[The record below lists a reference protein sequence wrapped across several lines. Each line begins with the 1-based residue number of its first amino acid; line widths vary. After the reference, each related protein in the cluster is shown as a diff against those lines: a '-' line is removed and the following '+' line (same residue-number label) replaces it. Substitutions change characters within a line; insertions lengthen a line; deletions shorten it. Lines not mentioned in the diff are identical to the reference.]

1 MKLPSERVKTE
12 KGLSAL
18 ALLVMACYF
27 AVFAVINFKC
37 FARFCEQDMYADT
50 LVAMMMWE
58 QKSLFPLGYVFG
70 NQLYVVATP
79 VLSALFYGLT
89 GSPNTAMALA
99 TMVMSALIMLSF
111 FWLLRPV
118 VKRGISLACAALMLV
133 ACAFGDK
140 LVNQEMGQLLFVLC
154 SYYACYLITLFVVL
168 GDYTRS
174 VTDPR
179 LRPLPLVLSLLLCF
193 ATGMQSLRQT
203 CIMVLPI
210 LAFEGLQLLLGF
222 RAQGRAILH
231 RRKLPLLRALAYA
244 AANLAGLLFVKL
256 FPVHQCT
263 IFDSAP
269 ADFSQRLADIYVA
282 FRDVAG
288 FGWAGPEHPFFIL
301 LLAFQ
306 LALLFGAMVLQLRNI
321 RRPSALSDLWWLLLL
336 SIAAVTAAA
345 LVTSLRIRAVYL
357 FTYYPLLALSAA
369 LVLEQAGP
377 RLRRVLA
384 LALCLLSLANLYCS
398 YIPSVRSA
406 LAPRQEPLEQ
416 ISAWAVENGY
426 ELVYGN
432 HTSVAPGIAAYSDG
446 ALVAGCWDEEI
457 MFKAKPSLNIQNIYS
472 LEDVERA
479 IFVFQ
484 PWELDYAHEAAMNA
498 GAELTFHGRY
508 GELSVYTS
516 TVQLMYPRTYP
527 WFDKQWEMGQ
537 FGGKEAEETEEGTEQ

>member
-1 MKLPSERVKTE
+1 MKLPSERAKTG
-12 KGLSAL
+12 KGLSLL
-18 ALLVMACYF
+18 AILVMACYF

-79 VLSALFYGLT
+79 VLAALFYGLT

-99 TMVMSALIMLSF
+99 TTVMSVLILLSF

-118 VKRGISLACAALMLV
+118 VKRGLSLACAALMLV

-140 LVNQEMGQLLFVLC
+140 LVNQEMGQLLFVFC

-174 VTDPR
+174 VTEPG

-210 LAFEGLQLLLGF
+210 LAFEGLQLLGF
-222 RAQGRAILH
+222 RAQGRDVLR

-244 AANLAGLLFVKL
+244 AANVAGLLFVKR
-256 FPVHQCT
+256 FPVHQYT
-263 IFDSAP
+263 IFDAAP
-269 ADFSQRLADIYVA
+269 AGFSQRLSDIYVA

-306 LALLFGAMVLQLRNI
+306 LALLFGALALQLRNI
-321 RRPSALSDLWWLLLL
+321 RRPSALSDLWWLLLI

-357 FTYYPLLALSAA
+357 FMYYPLLALSVA
-369 LVLEQAGP
+369 LVLEQTGP
-377 RLRRVLA
+377 RLRCTVS
-384 LALCLLSLANLYCS
+384 LALCLLSLVNLYCS

-406 LAPRQEPLEQ
+406 LAPREEPLEQ

-457 MFKAKPSLNIQNIYS
+457 MFKAKPYLNIQNIYS
-472 LEDVERA
+472 LEDAERA
-479 IFVFQ
+479 IFVFM
-484 PWELDYAHEAAMNA
+484 PWELDYAREAAMNA
-498 GAELTFHGRY
+498 GAELTFHGQY
-508 GELSVYTS
+508 GALSVYTS

-527 WFDKQWEMGQ
+527 WFDMQWEAGQ
-537 FGGKEAEETEEGTEQ
+537 FGGPEQTETE

>member
-12 KGLSAL
+12 KWLSAL
-18 ALLVMACYF
+18 TILVMACYF

-99 TMVMSALIMLSF
+99 TTVMSALIMLSF
-111 FWLLRPV
+111 FWMLRPF
-118 VKRGISLACAALMLV
+118 VKRSLSLSCAALMLA

-140 LVNQEMGQLLFVLC
+140 LVNQEMGQLLFIFC
-154 SYYACYLITLFVVL
+154 SYYACYLITLFVVM

-174 VTDPR
+174 MTDPR
-179 LRPLPLVLSLLLCF
+179 LRPLPLVLALLLSF

-222 RAQGRAILH
+222 RAQGRAAFQE
-231 RRKLPLLRALAYA
+231 RKMPLLRTLAYA
-244 AANLAGLLFVKL
+244 GANVAGLLFVKL
-256 FPVHQCT
+256 FSVHQYT

-269 ADFSQRLADIYVA
+269 AGLSQRLADIYVA

-288 FGWAGPEHPFFIL
+288 FGWAGPEHPFFTL

-306 LALLFGAMVLQLRNI
+306 LALLFGALALQLRHI
-321 RRPSALSDLWWLLLL
+321 RRRSALSDLWWLLLTG
-336 SIAAVTAAA
+336 IAAVTAAA

-377 RLRRVLA
+377 RLRRLTA
-384 LALCLLSLANLYCS
+384 LTMCLLSLTNLYVS
-398 YIPSVRSA
+398 YLPSIRSA
-406 LAPRQEPLEQ
+406 LAPREEPLEQ

-432 HTSVAPGIAAYSDG
+432 HTAVAPGIAAYSDG

-457 MFKAKPSLNIQNIYS
+457 MFKAKPYLNIQNIYS

-479 IFVFQ
+479 VFVFT
-484 PWELDYAHEAAMNA
+484 PGDMDYAREAAMNA
-498 GAELTFHGRY
+498 GAELSFQGQY
-508 GELSVYTS
+508 GEFSVYTS

-537 FGGKEAEETEEGTEQ
+537 FGGKAEE

>member
-1 MKLPSERVKTE
+1 MKLPSERAKTE
-12 KGLSAL
+12 KGLSVL
-18 ALLVMACYF
+18 AILVMACYF

-50 LVAMMMWE
+50 LVAMMIWE

-79 VLSALFYGLT
+79 VLAALFYGLT

-99 TMVMSALIMLSF
+99 TTVMSVLILLSF

-118 VKRGISLACAALMLV
+118 VKRELSLACAALMLV

-140 LVNQEMGQLLFVLC
+140 LVNQEMGQLLFILC

-174 VTDPR
+174 AADPG
-179 LRPLPLVLSLLLCF
+179 LRPLTLTLSLLLCF

-210 LAFEGLQLLLGF
+210 LAFEGLRLLLGF
-222 RAQGRAILH
+222 RKQGKAIFCC
-231 RRKLPLLRALAYA
+231 RKLPLLRALAYA
-244 AANLAGLLFVKL
+244 SANLAGLLFAKL
-256 FPVHQCT
+256 FPVHQYT
-263 IFDSAP
+263 IFDAAP
-269 ADFSQRLADIYVA
+269 DSFSQRLSDVYVA

-306 LALLFGAMVLQLRNI
+306 LALLFGALALQLRQI
-321 RRPSALSDLWWLLLL
+321 RRPSALSDLWWLLLI

-345 LVTSLRIRAVYL
+345 LLTSLRIRAVYL
-357 FTYYPLLALSAA
+357 FMYYPLLALSVA
-369 LVLEQAGP
+369 LVLEQVGP
-377 RLRRVLA
+377 RLRCTVS

-406 LAPRQEPLEQ
+406 LAPREEPLEQ

-432 HTSVAPGIAAYSDG
+432 HSTVAPGIAAYSDG

-457 MFKAKPSLNIQNIYS
+457 MFKAKPYLNIQNIYS

-479 IFVFQ
+479 IFVFT
-484 PWELDYAHEAAMNA
+484 PWELDYAREAAMNA
-498 GAELTFHGRY
+498 GAELTFQGRY

-516 TVQLMYPRTYP
+516 TEQLMYPRTYP
-527 WFDKQWEMGQ
+527 WFEKQWNLGQ
-537 FGGKEAEETEEGTEQ
+537 FDGPEQKETE

>member
-1 MKLPSERVKTE
+1 MKLPSERAKTE
-12 KGLSAL
+12 KGLSVL
-18 ALLVMACYF
+18 AILVMACYF

-50 LVAMMMWE
+50 LVAKMMWE
-58 QKSLFPLGYVFG
+58 QKSLLPLGYVFG

-79 VLSALFYGLT
+79 VLAALFYGLT

-99 TMVMSALIMLSF
+99 TTVMSALIMLSF

-140 LVNQEMGQLLFVLC
+140 LVNQEMGQLLFILC

-174 VTDPR
+174 AADPG
-179 LRPLPLVLSLLLCF
+179 LRPLTLTLSLLLCF

-210 LAFEGLQLLLGF
+210 LAFEGLRLLLGF
-222 RAQGRAILH
+222 RKQGKAIFCC
-231 RRKLPLLRALAYA
+231 RKLPLLRALAYA
-244 AANLAGLLFVKL
+244 SANLAGLLFAKL
-256 FPVHQCT
+256 FPLHQYT
-263 IFDSAP
+263 IFDAAP
-269 ADFSQRLADIYVA
+269 DSFSQRLSDVYVA

-306 LALLFGAMVLQLRNI
+306 LALLFGALALQLRQI
-321 RRPSALSDLWWLLLL
+321 RRPSALSDLWWLLLI

-345 LVTSLRIRAVYL
+345 LLTSLRIRAVYL
-357 FTYYPLLALSAA
+357 FMYYPLLALSVA
-369 LVLEQAGP
+369 LVLEQVGP
-377 RLRRVLA
+377 RLRCTVS

-406 LAPRQEPLEQ
+406 LAPREEPLEQ

-457 MFKAKPSLNIQNIYS
+457 MFKAKPYLNIQNIYS

-479 IFVFQ
+479 IFVFT
-484 PWELDYAHEAAMNA
+484 PWELDYAQEAAMNA
-498 GAELTFHGRY
+498 GAELTFQGRY

-516 TVQLMYPRTYP
+516 TEQLMYPRTYP
-527 WFDKQWEMGQ
+527 WF
-537 FGGKEAEETEEGTEQ
+537 

>member
-1 MKLPSERVKTE
+1 MKLPSERAKTE
-12 KGLSAL
+12 KGLSVL
-18 ALLVMACYF
+18 AILVMACYF

-50 LVAMMMWE
+50 LVAKMMWE
-58 QKSLFPLGYVFG
+58 QKSLLPLGYVFG

-79 VLSALFYGLT
+79 VLAALFYGLT

-99 TMVMSALIMLSF
+99 TTVMSALIMLSF

-133 ACAFGDK
+133 ACAFGYK
-140 LVNQEMGQLLFVLC
+140 LVNQEMGQLLFILC

-174 VTDPR
+174 AADPG
-179 LRPLPLVLSLLLCF
+179 LRPLTLTLSLLLCF

-210 LAFEGLQLLLGF
+210 LAFEGLRLLLGF
-222 RAQGRAILH
+222 RKQGKAIFCC
-231 RRKLPLLRALAYA
+231 RKLPLLRALAYA
-244 AANLAGLLFVKL
+244 SANLAGLLFAKL
-256 FPVHQCT
+256 FPLHQYT
-263 IFDSAP
+263 IFDAAP
-269 ADFSQRLADIYVA
+269 DSFSQRLSDVYVA

-306 LALLFGAMVLQLRNI
+306 LALLFGALALQLRQI
-321 RRPSALSDLWWLLLL
+321 RRPSALSDLWWLLLI

-345 LVTSLRIRAVYL
+345 LLTSLRIRAVYL
-357 FTYYPLLALSAA
+357 FMYYPLLALSVA
-369 LVLEQAGP
+369 LVLEQVGP
-377 RLRRVLA
+377 RLRCTVS

-406 LAPRQEPLEQ
+406 LAPREEPLEQ

-457 MFKAKPSLNIQNIYS
+457 MFKAKPYLNIQNIYS

-479 IFVFQ
+479 IFVFT
-484 PWELDYAHEAAMNA
+484 PWELDYAQEAAMNA
-498 GAELTFHGRY
+498 GAELTFQGRY

-516 TVQLMYPRTYP
+516 TEQLMYPRTYP
-527 WFDKQWEMGQ
+527 WFEKQWNLGQ
-537 FGGKEAEETEEGTEQ
+537 FDGPGQKETE

>member
-1 MKLPSERVKTE
+1 MNLRSKSAKTE
-12 KGLSAL
+12 QGLSAL
-18 ALLVMACYF
+18 ARLVMVCYF

-99 TMVMSALIMLSF
+99 TTVMSALIMLSF
-111 FWLLRPV
+111 FWLLRPAL
-118 VKRGISLACAALMLV
+118 KRGISLACAMLMLV

-140 LVNQEMGQLLFVLC
+140 LVNQEMGQLLFILC

-168 GDYTRS
+168 GDYMRS

-193 ATGMQSLRQT
+193 ATGIQSLRQT

-222 RAQGRAILH
+222 AEQGRDAFHL
-231 RRKLPLLRALAYA
+231 RKMPLIRALAYT

-256 FPVHQCT
+256 FPVHQYT

-269 ADFSQRLADIYVA
+269 DSFSQRLADIYVA

-288 FGWAGPEHPFFIL
+288 FGWAGPEHPFFTL

-306 LALLFGAMVLQLRNI
+306 LALLFGALALQLRNI
-321 RRPSALSDLWWLLLL
+321 RRRGALSDLWWLLLI
-336 SIAAVTAAA
+336 SIAAVTAAS

-357 FTYYPLLALSAA
+357 FMYYPLLALSVA
-369 LVLEQAGP
+369 LLLEQAKP
-377 RLRRVLA
+377 RLRRALA
-384 LALCLLSLANLYCS
+384 LALCLLSLVNLYCS
-398 YIPSVRSA
+398 YIPSVRGA
-406 LAPRQEPLEQ
+406 LAPQEDPLEQ

-432 HTSVAPGIAAYSDG
+432 HSAVAPGIAAYSDG

-457 MFKAKPSLNIQNIYS
+457 MFKAKPYLNIQNIYS

-479 IFVFQ
+479 IFVFM
-484 PWELDYAHEAAMNA
+484 PWELDYAREAAMNA
-498 GAELTFHGRY
+498 GAELSFHGQY

-527 WFDKQWEMGQ
+527 WFEQLWDLGQ
-537 FGGKEAEETEEGTEQ
+537 FDGPGQKETE

>member
-1 MKLPSERVKTE
+1 MKLPSERAKTG
-12 KGLSAL
+12 KGLSLL
-18 ALLVMACYF
+18 AILVMACYF

-79 VLSALFYGLT
+79 VLAALFYGLT

-99 TMVMSALIMLSF
+99 TTVMSALILLSF

-118 VKRGISLACAALMLV
+118 VKRGLSLACAALMLV

-140 LVNQEMGQLLFVLC
+140 LVNQEMGQLLFVFC

-174 VTDPR
+174 VTEPG

-193 ATGMQSLRQT
+193 AIGMQSLRQT

-210 LAFEGLQLLLGF
+210 LAFEGLQLLGF
-222 RAQGRAILH
+222 RAQGRAAFQA
-231 RRKLPLLRALAYA
+231 RKMPRLRALAYA
-244 AANLAGLLFVKL
+244 GANMAGLLFVKL
-256 FPVHQCT
+256 FPVHQYT

-269 ADFSQRLADIYVA
+269 AGLSQRLADIYVA

-306 LALLFGAMVLQLRNI
+306 LALLFGALALQLRNI
-321 RRPSALSDLWWLLLL
+321 RRPSALSDLWWLLLI

-357 FTYYPLLALSAA
+357 FMYYPLLALSVA
-369 LVLEQAGP
+369 LVLEQTGP
-377 RLRRVLA
+377 RLRCTA
-384 LALCLLSLANLYCS
+384 SLALCLLSLVNLYCS

-406 LAPRQEPLEQ
+406 LAPREEPLEQ

-457 MFKAKPSLNIQNIYS
+457 MFKAKPYLNIQNIYS
-472 LEDVERA
+472 LEDAERA
-479 IFVFQ
+479 IFVFM
-484 PWELDYAHEAAMNA
+484 PWELDYAREAAMNA
-498 GAELTFHGRY
+498 GAELTFHGQY
-508 GELSVYTS
+508 GALSVYTS

-527 WFDKQWEMGQ
+527 WFDMQWEAGQ
-537 FGGKEAEETEEGTEQ
+537 FGGPEQTETE

>member
-99 TMVMSALIMLSF
+99 TTVMSALIMLSF

-321 RRPSALSDLWWLLLL
+321 EYPPPQRPFRPVVAAAAQHRRRHRRRPGHFPSD
-336 SIAAVTAAA
+336 SRGV
-345 LVTSLRIRAVYL
+345 SLYV
-357 FTYYPLLALSAA
+357 LSAA
-369 LVLEQAGP
+369 GPVCGSGAGAGRTLP
-377 RLRRVLA
+377 AVHGISGPVPAVPGQSILQLYSLRPQWP
-384 LALCLLSLANLYCS
+384 C
-398 YIPSVRSA
+398 
-406 LAPRQEPLEQ
+406 
-416 ISAWAVENGY
+416 
-426 ELVYGN
+426 
-432 HTSVAPGIAAYSDG
+432 APGESPG
-446 ALVAGCWDEEI
+446 ADQRLG
-457 MFKAKPSLNIQNIYS
+457 
-472 LEDVERA
+472 
-479 IFVFQ
+479 
-484 PWELDYAHEAAMNA
+484 
-498 GAELTFHGRY
+498 
-508 GELSVYTS
+508 
-516 TVQLMYPRTYP
+516 
-527 WFDKQWEMGQ
+527 
-537 FGGKEAEETEEGTEQ
+537 GGKRL

>member
-1 MKLPSERVKTE
+1 MNLRSKSAKTE
-12 KGLSAL
+12 QGLSAL
-18 ALLVMACYF
+18 AILVMVCYF

-58 QKSLFPLGYVFG
+58 QKTLFPLGFVFG

-79 VLSALFYGLT
+79 VLAALFYGLT
-89 GSPNTAMALA
+89 GSSNTAMALA
-99 TMVMSALIMLSF
+99 TTVMSALILLSF
-111 FWLLRPV
+111 IWLLRPC
-118 VKRGISLACAALMLV
+118 VKRGVSLACAMLMLV

-140 LVNQEMGQLLFVLC
+140 LVNQEMGQLLFLLC

-168 GDYTRS
+168 GDYLRS
-174 VTDPR
+174 VDEKR
-179 LRPLPLVLSLLLCF
+179 LRPAALSLSLLLCF

-210 LAFEGLQLLLGF
+210 LAFEALQLLLGF
-222 RAQGRAILH
+222 RKQGRAVFRQRSI
-231 RRKLPLLRALAYA
+231 PLSRSLAYA

-256 FPVHQCT
+256 FPVHQYT

-288 FGWAGPEHPFFIL
+288 FGWAGPEHPFFTL
-301 LLAFQ
+301 LLTFQ
-306 LALLFGAMVLQLRNI
+306 LALLFGALFLQLRQI
-321 RRPSALSDLWWLLLL
+321 RCRSALSDLWWLLLIG
-336 SIAAVTAAA
+336 IAAVTAAA
-345 LVTSLRIRAVYL
+345 LVTSLQIRAVYL
-357 FTYYPLLALSAA
+357 FMYYPLLALSAA
-369 LVLEQAGP
+369 LVLEQSKP
-377 RLRRVLA
+377 RLRRLVA
-384 LALCLLSLANLYCS
+384 LALCLLSLVNLYCS
-398 YIPSVRSA
+398 YIPSVRSG
-406 LAPRQEPLEQ
+406 LAPREEPLEQ

-426 ELVYGN
+426 ELVYGG
-432 HTSVAPGIAAYSDG
+432 HSAVAPGIAAYSDG
-446 ALVAGCWDEEI
+446 ALVAGCWDDGI
-457 MFKAKPSLNIQNIYS
+457 MFKAKSYLNIQNVYG

-484 PWELDYAHEAAMNA
+484 PWELDYAHEAAANA

-508 GELSVYTS
+508 GQLSVYTS

-527 WFDKQWEMGQ
+527 WFDMQWEAGQ
-537 FGGKEAEETEEGTEQ
+537 FSGKEAEETEEGTE

>member
-1 MKLPSERVKTE
+1 MKLPSERAKTG
-12 KGLSAL
+12 KGLSLL
-18 ALLVMACYF
+18 AILVMACYF

-79 VLSALFYGLT
+79 VLAALFYGLT

-99 TMVMSALIMLSF
+99 TTVMSVLILLSF

-118 VKRGISLACAALMLV
+118 VKRGLSLACAALMLV

-140 LVNQEMGQLLFVLC
+140 LVNQEMGQLLFVFC

-210 LAFEGLQLLLGF
+210 LAFEGLQLLGF
-222 RAQGRAILH
+222 RKQGRAILH
-231 RRKLPLLRALAYA
+231 RRKLPLIRALAYA
-244 AANLAGLLFVKL
+244 AANVAGLLFVKR
-256 FPVHQCT
+256 FPVHQYT
-263 IFDSAP
+263 IFDAAP
-269 ADFSQRLADIYVA
+269 AGFSQRLSDIYVA

-306 LALLFGAMVLQLRNI
+306 LALLFGALALQLRNI
-321 RRPSALSDLWWLLLL
+321 RRPSALSDLWWLLLI

-357 FTYYPLLALSAA
+357 FMYYPLLALSVA
-369 LVLEQAGP
+369 LVLEQTGP
-377 RLRRVLA
+377 RLRCTA
-384 LALCLLSLANLYCS
+384 SLALCLLSLVNLYCS

-406 LAPRQEPLEQ
+406 LAPQEEPLEQ

-457 MFKAKPSLNIQNIYS
+457 MFKAKPYLNIQNIYS
-472 LEDVERA
+472 LEDAERA
-479 IFVFQ
+479 IFVFM
-484 PWELDYAHEAAMNA
+484 PWELDYAREAAMNA
-498 GAELTFHGRY
+498 GAELTFHGQY
-508 GELSVYTS
+508 GALSVYTS

-527 WFDKQWEMGQ
+527 WFDMQWEAGQ
-537 FGGKEAEETEEGTEQ
+537 FGGPEQTETE

>member
-1 MKLPSERVKTE
+1 MKLPSERAKTE
-12 KGLSAL
+12 KGLSVL
-18 ALLVMACYF
+18 AILVMACYF

-50 LVAMMMWE
+50 LVAKMMWE
-58 QKSLFPLGYVFG
+58 QKSLLPLGYVFG

-79 VLSALFYGLT
+79 VLAALFYGLT

-99 TMVMSALIMLSF
+99 TTVMSALIMLSF

-140 LVNQEMGQLLFVLC
+140 LVNQEMGQLLFILC

-174 VTDPR
+174 AADPG
-179 LRPLPLVLSLLLCF
+179 LRPLTLTLSLLLCF

-210 LAFEGLQLLLGF
+210 LAFEGLRLLLGF
-222 RAQGRAILH
+222 RKQGKAIFCC
-231 RRKLPLLRALAYA
+231 RKLSLFRALAYA
-244 AANLAGLLFVKL
+244 SANLAGLLFAKL
-256 FPVHQCT
+256 FPLHQYT
-263 IFDSAP
+263 IFDAAP
-269 ADFSQRLADIYVA
+269 DSFSQRLSDVYVA

-306 LALLFGAMVLQLRNI
+306 LALLFGALALQLRQI
-321 RRPSALSDLWWLLLL
+321 RRPSALSDLWWLLLI

-345 LVTSLRIRAVYL
+345 LLTSLRIRAVYL
-357 FTYYPLLALSAA
+357 FMYYPLLALSVA
-369 LVLEQAGP
+369 LVLEQVGP
-377 RLRRVLA
+377 RLRCTVS

-406 LAPRQEPLEQ
+406 LAPREEPLEQ

-457 MFKAKPSLNIQNIYS
+457 MFKAKPYLNIQNIYS

-479 IFVFQ
+479 IFVFT
-484 PWELDYAHEAAMNA
+484 PWELDYAQEAAMNA
-498 GAELTFHGRY
+498 GAELTFQGRY

-516 TVQLMYPRTYP
+516 TEQLMYPRTYP
-527 WFDKQWEMGQ
+527 WFEKQWNLGQ
-537 FGGKEAEETEEGTEQ
+537 FDGPGQKETE

>member
-1 MKLPSERVKTE
+1 MKLHSERAKTE
-12 KGLSAL
+12 KWLSAL
-18 ALLVMACYF
+18 ALLVMACYL
-27 AVFAVINFKC
+27 AVFAVVNFKC

-50 LVAMMMWE
+50 LVARLMWE
-58 QKSLFPLGYVFG
+58 QKTLFPLGYVFG

-99 TMVMSALIMLSF
+99 TTVMSSLILLSL

-118 VKRGISLACAALMLV
+118 VRRGLSLACAMLMLV

-154 SYYACYLITLFVVL
+154 SYYACYLITLFVVM

-174 VTDPR
+174 MTDPR
-179 LRPLPLVLSLLLCF
+179 PRPLPLVLSLLLCF

-210 LAFEGLQLLLGF
+210 LAFEGLQQLLGF
-222 RAQGRAILH
+222 AQQGRAAFH
-231 RRKLPLLRALAYA
+231 RRKMPLIRALAYA
-244 AANLAGLLFVKL
+244 AANLAGVLFVKL
-256 FPVHQCT
+256 FPVHQYT
-263 IFDSAP
+263 IFDAAP
-269 ADFSQRLADIYVA
+269 ASFSQRLADIYVA

-288 FGWAGPEHPFFIL
+288 FGWAGPEHPFFTL

-306 LALLFGAMVLQLRNI
+306 LALLFGALALQLRQI
-321 RRPSALSDLWWLLLL
+321 RRRNALSDLWWLLLI

-345 LVTSLRIRAVYL
+345 LVASLQLRAVYL
-357 FTYYPLLALSAA
+357 FMYYPLLALSAA
-369 LVLEQAGP
+369 LVLERGKP
-377 RLRRVLA
+377 RLRRFVA
-384 LALCLLSLANLYCS
+384 LALCLLSLGNLYCS
-398 YIPSVRSA
+398 YIPSIRSA
-406 LAPRQEPLEQ
+406 LAPREEPLEQ

-426 ELVYGN
+426 ELVYGG
-432 HTSVAPGIAAYSDG
+432 HASVAPGIAAYSDG
-446 ALVAGCWDEEI
+446 ALVAGCWDEAVMLKSKEY
-457 MFKAKPSLNIQNIYS
+457 LNIQNVYS

-479 IFVFQ
+479 IFVFT
-484 PWELDYAHEAAMNA
+484 PDELDYAHEAAVNA
-498 GAELTFHGRY
+498 GAVLTFHGQY

-527 WFDKQWEMGQ
+527 WFDVQWEAGQ
-537 FGGKEAEETEEGTEQ
+537 FGGPKQKETE

>member
-1 MKLPSERVKTE
+1 MKLPSERAKTE
-12 KGLSAL
+12 KGLSVL
-18 ALLVMACYF
+18 AILVMACYF

-50 LVAMMMWE
+50 LVAKMMWE
-58 QKSLFPLGYVFG
+58 QKSLLPLGYVFG

-79 VLSALFYGLT
+79 VLAALFYGLT

-99 TMVMSALIMLSF
+99 TTVMSALIMLSF

-140 LVNQEMGQLLFVLC
+140 LVNQEMGQLLFILC

-174 VTDPR
+174 AADPG
-179 LRPLPLVLSLLLCF
+179 LRPLTLTLSLLLCF

-210 LAFEGLQLLLGF
+210 LAFEGLRLLLGF
-222 RAQGRAILH
+222 RKQGKAIFCC
-231 RRKLPLLRALAYA
+231 RKLPLLRALAYA
-244 AANLAGLLFVKL
+244 SANLAGLLFAKL
-256 FPVHQCT
+256 FPLHQYT
-263 IFDSAP
+263 IFD
-269 ADFSQRLADIYVA
+269 ADPDSFSQRLSDVYVA

-306 LALLFGAMVLQLRNI
+306 LALLFGALALQLRQI
-321 RRPSALSDLWWLLLL
+321 RRPSALSDLWWLLLI

-345 LVTSLRIRAVYL
+345 LLTSLRIRAVYL
-357 FTYYPLLALSAA
+357 FMYYPLLALSVA
-369 LVLEQAGP
+369 LVLEQVGP
-377 RLRRVLA
+377 RLRCTVS

-406 LAPRQEPLEQ
+406 LAPREEPLEQ

-457 MFKAKPSLNIQNIYS
+457 MFKAKPYLNIQNIYS

-479 IFVFQ
+479 IFVFT
-484 PWELDYAHEAAMNA
+484 PWELDYAQEAAMNA
-498 GAELTFHGRY
+498 GAELTFQGRY

-516 TVQLMYPRTYP
+516 TEQLMYPRTYP
-527 WFDKQWEMGQ
+527 WFEKQWNLGQ
-537 FGGKEAEETEEGTEQ
+537 FDGPGQKETE

>member
-1 MKLPSERVKTE
+1 MKLPRERVKTG
-12 KGLSAL
+12 KWLSAL
-18 ALLVMACYF
+18 AILVMACYF

-50 LVAMMMWE
+50 LVAKMMWE

-79 VLSALFYGLT
+79 VLAALFYGLT

-99 TMVMSALIMLSF
+99 TTVMSALILLSF

-118 VKRGISLACAALMLV
+118 VKRGLSLACAALMLV

-140 LVNQEMGQLLFVLC
+140 LVNQEMGQLLFILC

-168 GDYTRS
+168 GDYERS
-174 VTDPR
+174 VREPG

-210 LAFEGLQLLLGF
+210 LAFEGLRLLLGF
-222 RAQGRAILH
+222 RKRGRETFRQ
-231 RRKLPLLRALAYA
+231 RRMPLLRALAYA

-256 FPVHQCT
+256 FPVHQYT
-263 IFDSAP
+263 IFDAAP
-269 ADFSQRLADIYVA
+269 DSFSQRLSDVYLA

-306 LALLFGAMVLQLRNI
+306 LALLFGALALQLRQI
-321 RRPSALSDLWWLLLL
+321 RRPSALSDLWWLLLI

-345 LVTSLRIRAVYL
+345 LLTSLRIRAVYL
-357 FTYYPLLALSAA
+357 FMYYPLLALSVA
-369 LVLEQAGP
+369 LVLERTGP
-377 RLRRVLA
+377 RLGCTVS

-406 LAPRQEPLEQ
+406 LAPREEPLEQ

-457 MFKAKPSLNIQNIYS
+457 MFKSKEYLNIQNVYS
-472 LEDVERA
+472 FEDVERA
-479 IFVFQ
+479 IFVFM

-498 GAELTFHGRY
+498 GAELTFHGQY

-516 TVQLMYPRTYP
+516 TEQLMYPHTHP
-527 WFDKQWEMGQ
+527 WFEKQWNMGQ
-537 FGGKEAEETEEGTEQ
+537 FNGPGQKETE

>member
-1 MKLPSERVKTE
+1 MKLPSERAKTE
-12 KGLSAL
+12 KELSAL
-18 ALLVMACYF
+18 AILVMACYF

-79 VLSALFYGLT
+79 VLAALFYGFT

-99 TMVMSALIMLSF
+99 TTVMSALIMLSF
-111 FWLLRPV
+111 FWLLRPDL
-118 VKRGISLACAALMLV
+118 KRSLSLSCAALMLV

-140 LVNQEMGQLLFVLC
+140 LANQEMGQLLFLLC

-168 GDYTRS
+168 GDYMRS
-174 VTDPR
+174 VTEPG

-222 RAQGRAILH
+222 RAQGRAAFQE
-231 RRKLPLLRALAYA
+231 RKMPLLRTLAYA
-244 AANLAGLLFVKL
+244 GANVAGLLFVKL
-256 FPVHQCT
+256 FSVHQYT

-269 ADFSQRLADIYVA
+269 AGLSQRLSDIYVA

-288 FGWAGPEHPFFIL
+288 FGWAGPEHPFFTL

-306 LALLFGAMVLQLRNI
+306 LALLFGALALQLRHI
-321 RRPSALSDLWWLLLL
+321 RRRSALSDLWWLLLTG
-336 SIAAVTAAA
+336 IAAVTAAA

-357 FTYYPLLALSAA
+357 FMYYPLLALSAA
-369 LVLEQAGP
+369 LVLEQARP
-377 RLRRVLA
+377 HLRRTMA
-384 LALCLLSLANLYCS
+384 LALCLLSLVNLYCS

-406 LAPRQEPLEQ
+406 LAPQENPQEQ
-416 ISAWAVENGY
+416 ISQWAVENGY

-432 HTSVAPGIAAYSDG
+432 HTAVAPGIAAYSDG

-457 MFKAKPSLNIQNIYS
+457 MFKAKPYLNIQNIYS

-479 IFVFQ
+479 IFVFT
-484 PWELDYAHEAAMNA
+484 PGELDYAHEAAMNA
-498 GAELTFHGRY
+498 GAELRFHGQY

-527 WFDKQWEMGQ
+527 WFEQLWDLGQ
-537 FGGKEAEETEEGTEQ
+537 FSGKEAEETEEGTEQ

>member
-12 KGLSAL
+12 KGLSVL
-18 ALLVMACYF
+18 AILVMACYF

-50 LVAMMMWE
+50 LVAKMMWE

-79 VLSALFYGLT
+79 VLAALFYGLT

-99 TMVMSALIMLSF
+99 TTVMSVLILLSF

-118 VKRGISLACAALMLV
+118 VKRELSLACAALMLV

-140 LVNQEMGQLLFVLC
+140 LVNQEMGQLLFILC

-174 VTDPR
+174 VTDPG
-179 LRPLPLVLSLLLCF
+179 LRPLPLVFSLLLCF

-210 LAFEGLQLLLGF
+210 LAFEGLRLLLGF
-222 RAQGRAILH
+222 RKQGKAIFCC
-231 RRKLPLLRALAYA
+231 RKLPLLRALAYA
-244 AANLAGLLFVKL
+244 AANLAGLLFAKL
-256 FPVHQCT
+256 FPLHQNT

-269 ADFSQRLADIYVA
+269 DSFSQRLSDIYVA

-306 LALLFGAMVLQLRNI
+306 LALLFGALALQLRQI
-321 RRPSALSDLWWLLLL
+321 RRPSALSDLWWLLLI

-345 LVTSLRIRAVYL
+345 LLTSLRIRAVYL
-357 FTYYPLLALSAA
+357 FMYYPLLALSVA

-377 RLRRVLA
+377 RLRCTVS

-406 LAPRQEPLEQ
+406 LAPREEPLEQ

-432 HTSVAPGIAAYSDG
+432 HSTVAPGIAAYSDG

-457 MFKAKPSLNIQNIYS
+457 MFKAKPYLNIQNIYS

-479 IFVFQ
+479 IFVFT
-484 PWELDYAHEAAMNA
+484 PWELDYAREAAMNA
-498 GAELTFHGRY
+498 GAELTFQGRY

-516 TVQLMYPRTYP
+516 TEQLMYPRTYP
-527 WFDKQWEMGQ
+527 WFEKQWNLGQ
-537 FGGKEAEETEEGTEQ
+537 FDGPEQKETE

>member
-1 MKLPSERVKTE
+1 MKLPSERAKTE
-12 KGLSAL
+12 KGLSVL
-18 ALLVMACYF
+18 AILVMACYF

-50 LVAMMMWE
+50 LVAKMMWE
-58 QKSLFPLGYVFG
+58 QKSLLPLGYVFG

-79 VLSALFYGLT
+79 VLAALFYGLT

-99 TMVMSALIMLSF
+99 TTVMSALIMLSF

-140 LVNQEMGQLLFVLC
+140 LVNQEMGQLLFILC

-174 VTDPR
+174 AADPG
-179 LRPLPLVLSLLLCF
+179 LRPLTLTLSLLLCF

-210 LAFEGLQLLLGF
+210 LAFEGLRLLLGF
-222 RAQGRAILH
+222 RKQGKAIFCC
-231 RRKLPLLRALAYA
+231 RKLPLLRALAYA
-244 AANLAGLLFVKL
+244 SANLAGLLFAKL
-256 FPVHQCT
+256 FPLHQYT
-263 IFDSAP
+263 IFDAAP
-269 ADFSQRLADIYVA
+269 DSFSQRLSDVYVA

-306 LALLFGAMVLQLRNI
+306 LALLFGALALQLRQI
-321 RRPSALSDLWWLLLL
+321 RRPSTLSDLWWLLLI
-336 SIAAVTAAA
+336 SIADVTAAA
-345 LVTSLRIRAVYL
+345 LLTSLRIRAVYL
-357 FTYYPLLALSAA
+357 FMYYPLLALSVA
-369 LVLEQAGP
+369 LVLEQVGP
-377 RLRRVLA
+377 RLRCTVS

-406 LAPRQEPLEQ
+406 LAPREEPLEQ

-457 MFKAKPSLNIQNIYS
+457 MFKAKPYLNIQNIYS

-479 IFVFQ
+479 IFVFT
-484 PWELDYAHEAAMNA
+484 PWELDYAQEAAMNA
-498 GAELTFHGRY
+498 GAELTFQGRY

-516 TVQLMYPRTYP
+516 TEQLMYPRTYP
-527 WFDKQWEMGQ
+527 WFEKQWNLGQ
-537 FGGKEAEETEEGTEQ
+537 FDGPGQKETE

>member
-12 KGLSAL
+12 KWLSAL
-18 ALLVMACYF
+18 TILVMACYF

-79 VLSALFYGLT
+79 VLAALFYGFT

-99 TMVMSALIMLSF
+99 TTVMSALIMLSF
-111 FWLLRPV
+111 FWMLRPF
-118 VKRGISLACAALMLV
+118 VKRSLSLSCAALMLA

-140 LVNQEMGQLLFVLC
+140 LANQEMGQLLFLLC

-168 GDYTRS
+168 GDYMRS
-174 VTDPR
+174 VTEPG

-222 RAQGRAILH
+222 RAQGRAAFQE
-231 RRKLPLLRALAYA
+231 RKMPLLRTLAYA
-244 AANLAGLLFVKL
+244 GANVAGLLFVKL
-256 FPVHQCT
+256 FSVHQYT

-269 ADFSQRLADIYVA
+269 AGLSQRLADIYVA

-288 FGWAGPEHPFFIL
+288 FGWAGPEHPFFTL

-306 LALLFGAMVLQLRNI
+306 LALLFGALFLQLRQL
-321 RRPSALSDLWWLLLL
+321 RSGEALAQQWWLLLI
-336 SIAAVTAAA
+336 SIGAVTAAA
-345 LVTSLRIRAVYL
+345 LFTSLQIRAVYL

-377 RLRRVLA
+377 RLRRTMA
-384 LALCLLSLANLYCS
+384 LALCLLSLTNLYGS
-398 YIPSVRSA
+398 YIPSIRSA
-406 LAPRQEPLEQ
+406 LAPQENPQEQ
-416 ISAWAVENGY
+416 ISQWAVENGY
-426 ELVYGN
+426 ELVYGG
-432 HTSVAPGIAAYSDG
+432 HSAVAPGIAAYSDG

-457 MFKAKPSLNIQNIYS
+457 MFKAKPYLNVQNIYS

-479 IFVFQ
+479 IFVFL
-484 PWELDYAHEAAMNA
+484 PRELEYAHEAAANA
-498 GAELTFHGRY
+498 GAELSFQGQY
-508 GELSVYTS
+508 GEFSVYTS

>member
-1 MKLPSERVKTE
+1 MKLPSERAKTE
-12 KGLSAL
+12 KGLSVL
-18 ALLVMACYF
+18 AILVMACYF

-50 LVAMMMWE
+50 LVAKMMWE
-58 QKSLFPLGYVFG
+58 QKSLLPLGYVFG

-79 VLSALFYGLT
+79 VLAALFYGLT

-99 TMVMSALIMLSF
+99 TTVMSALIMLSF

-140 LVNQEMGQLLFVLC
+140 LVNQEMGQLLFILC

-174 VTDPR
+174 AADPG
-179 LRPLPLVLSLLLCF
+179 LRPLTLTLSLLLCF

-210 LAFEGLQLLLGF
+210 LAFEGLRLLLGF
-222 RAQGRAILH
+222 RKQGKAIFCC
-231 RRKLPLLRALAYA
+231 RKLPLLRALAYA
-244 AANLAGLLFVKL
+244 SANLAGLLFAKL
-256 FPVHQCT
+256 FPLHQYT
-263 IFDSAP
+263 IFDAAP
-269 ADFSQRLADIYVA
+269 DSFSQRLSDVYVA

-306 LALLFGAMVLQLRNI
+306 LALLFGALALQLRQI
-321 RRPSALSDLWWLLLL
+321 RRPSALSDLWWLLLI

-345 LVTSLRIRAVYL
+345 LLTSLRIRAVYL
-357 FTYYPLLALSAA
+357 FMYYPLLALSVA
-369 LVLEQAGP
+369 LVLEQVGP
-377 RLRRVLA
+377 RLRCTVS

-406 LAPRQEPLEQ
+406 LAPREEPLEQ

-457 MFKAKPSLNIQNIYS
+457 MIKAKPYLNIQNIYS

-479 IFVFQ
+479 IFVFT
-484 PWELDYAHEAAMNA
+484 PWELDYAQEAAMNA
-498 GAELTFHGRY
+498 GAELTFQGRY

-516 TVQLMYPRTYP
+516 TEQLMYPRTYP
-527 WFDKQWEMGQ
+527 WFEKQWNLGQ
-537 FGGKEAEETEEGTEQ
+537 FDGPGQKETE

>member
-1 MKLPSERVKTE
+1 MKLPSERAKTE
-12 KGLSAL
+12 KGLSVL
-18 ALLVMACYF
+18 AILVMACYF

-50 LVAMMMWE
+50 LVAKMMWE
-58 QKSLFPLGYVFG
+58 QKSLLPLGYVFG
-70 NQLYVVATP
+70 NQLYVVTTP
-79 VLSALFYGLT
+79 VLAALFYGLT

-99 TMVMSALIMLSF
+99 TTVMSALIMLSF

-140 LVNQEMGQLLFVLC
+140 LVNQEMGQLLFILC

-174 VTDPR
+174 AADPG
-179 LRPLPLVLSLLLCF
+179 LRPLTLTLSLLLCF

-210 LAFEGLQLLLGF
+210 LAFEGLRLLLGF
-222 RAQGRAILH
+222 RKQGKAIFCC
-231 RRKLPLLRALAYA
+231 RKLPLLRALAYA
-244 AANLAGLLFVKL
+244 SANLAGLLFAKL
-256 FPVHQCT
+256 FPLHQYT
-263 IFDSAP
+263 IFDAAP
-269 ADFSQRLADIYVA
+269 DSFSQRLSDVYVA

-306 LALLFGAMVLQLRNI
+306 LALLFGALALQLRQI
-321 RRPSALSDLWWLLLL
+321 RRPSALSDLWWLLLI

-345 LVTSLRIRAVYL
+345 LLTSLRIRAVYL
-357 FTYYPLLALSAA
+357 FMYYPLLALSVA
-369 LVLEQAGP
+369 LVLEQVGP
-377 RLRRVLA
+377 RLRCTVS

-406 LAPRQEPLEQ
+406 LAPREEPLEQ

-457 MFKAKPSLNIQNIYS
+457 MFKAKPYLNIQNIYS

-479 IFVFQ
+479 IFVFT
-484 PWELDYAHEAAMNA
+484 PWELDYAQEAAMNA
-498 GAELTFHGRY
+498 GAELTFQGRY

-516 TVQLMYPRTYP
+516 TEQLMYPRTYP
-527 WFDKQWEMGQ
+527 WFEKQWNLGQ
-537 FGGKEAEETEEGTEQ
+537 FDGPGQKETE

>member
-1 MKLPSERVKTE
+1 MKLSGEQAKNE

-18 ALLVMACYF
+18 AILVMACYF

-79 VLSALFYGLT
+79 VLAALFYGLT

-99 TMVMSALIMLSF
+99 TTVMSALIMLSF

-118 VKRGISLACAALMLV
+118 VKRGLSLSCAALMLV

-140 LVNQEMGQLLFVLC
+140 LANQEMGQLLFLLC

-174 VTDPR
+174 VTEPG

-193 ATGMQSLRQT
+193 AIGMQSLRQT

-210 LAFEGLQLLLGF
+210 LAFEGMQLLLGF
-222 RAQGRAILH
+222 RAQGRAAFQA
-231 RRKLPLLRALAYA
+231 RKIPRLRALAYA
-244 AANLAGLLFVKL
+244 GANMAGLLFVKL
-256 FPVHQCT
+256 FPVHQYT

-269 ADFSQRLADIYVA
+269 AGLSQRLADIYVA

-288 FGWAGPEHPFFIL
+288 FGWAGPEHPFFTL

-306 LALLFGAMVLQLRNI
+306 LALLFGALALQLRHI
-321 RRPSALSDLWWLLLL
+321 RRRSALSDLWWLLLTG
-336 SIAAVTAAA
+336 IAAVTAAA

-357 FTYYPLLALSAA
+357 FMYYPLLALSAA
-369 LVLEQAGP
+369 LVLEQVRP
-377 RLRRVLA
+377 RLRRTVA
-384 LALCLLSLANLYCS
+384 LALCLLSLVNLYCS
-398 YIPSVRSA
+398 YIPSVRGA
-406 LAPRQEPLEQ
+406 LAPQENPLEQ
-416 ISAWAVENGY
+416 ISDWAVENGY

-432 HTSVAPGIAAYSDG
+432 HSAVAPGIAAYSDG
-446 ALVAGCWDEEI
+446 ALVAGCWDEQI
-457 MFKAKPSLNIQNIYS
+457 MFKSKEYLNIQNIYS
-472 LEDVERA
+472 LEDVEQA
-479 IFVFQ
+479 IFVFT
-484 PWELDYAHEAAMNA
+484 PGELDYAHEAAINA
-498 GAELTFHGRY
+498 GAELRFHGRY

-527 WFDKQWEMGQ
+527 WFDQLWDLGR
-537 FGGKEAEETEEGTEQ
+537 FGGKAEAAEE

>member
-1 MKLPSERVKTE
+1 MNLRSQSAKTE
-12 KGLSAL
+12 KSLSAL

-27 AVFAVINFKC
+27 AVFAVVNFKC

-50 LVAMMMWE
+50 LVARLMWE
-58 QKSLFPLGYVFG
+58 QKTLFPLGYVFG

-79 VLSALFYGLT
+79 ALAALFYGLT

-99 TMVMSALIMLSF
+99 TTVMSLLILLSF
-111 FWLLRPV
+111 TWLLRPF
-118 VKRGISLACAALMLV
+118 VKRGISLVCAMLMLV

-140 LVNQEMGQLLFVLC
+140 LVNQEMGQLLFILC

-174 VTDPR
+174 PEEEG

-222 RAQGRAILH
+222 RKQGKAVFR
-231 RRKLPLLRALAYA
+231 RRKLPLTRALAYA
-244 AANLAGLLFVKL
+244 AANLAGVLFVKL
-256 FPVHQCT
+256 FPVHQYT

-269 ADFSQRLADIYVA
+269 DSFSQRLADIYVA

-301 LLAFQ
+301 LLSFQ
-306 LALLFGAMVLQLRNI
+306 LALLLGALILQLRNI
-321 RRPSALSDLWWLLLL
+321 RCRSVLSDLWWLLLI

-345 LVTSLRIRAVYL
+345 LVTSLQIRAVYL
-357 FTYYPLLALSAA
+357 FPYYPLLALSTA
-369 LVLEQAGP
+369 LILERVKP
-377 RLRRVLA
+377 RLRRFVA
-384 LALCLLSLANLYCS
+384 LTLCLLSLVNLHYS
-398 YIPSVRSA
+398 YIPSIRSA
-406 LAPRQEPLEQ
+406 LALREEPLEQ
-416 ISAWAVENGY
+416 ISDWAVENGY
-426 ELVYGN
+426 ELVYGG
-432 HTSVAPGIAAYSDG
+432 HSTVAPGIAAYSDG
-446 ALVAGCWDEEI
+446 ALLAGCWDEEV
-457 MFKAKPSLNIQNIYS
+457 MFRAKPYLNIQNVYS

-479 IFVFQ
+479 IFVFL
-484 PWELDYAHEAAMNA
+484 PWELDYAHEAAANA

-508 GELSVYTS
+508 GNLSVYTS

-527 WFDKQWEMGQ
+527 WFETQWEMGLIG
-537 FGGKEAEETEEGTEQ
+537 GGKTEE

>member
-1 MKLPSERVKTE
+1 MKLRSERAKTE

-18 ALLVMACYF
+18 AILVMACYF

-79 VLSALFYGLT
+79 VLAALFYGLT

-99 TMVMSALIMLSF
+99 TTVMSVLILLSF

-118 VKRGISLACAALMLV
+118 VKRGLSLACAALMLV

-140 LVNQEMGQLLFVLC
+140 LVNQEMGQLLFVFC

-174 VTDPR
+174 VTEPG
-179 LRPLPLVLSLLLCF
+179 LRPLPLVLPLLLCF

-210 LAFEGLQLLLGF
+210 LAFEGLQLLGF
-222 RAQGRAILH
+222 RAQGRDVLR

-244 AANLAGLLFVKL
+244 AANVAGLLFVKR
-256 FPVHQCT
+256 FPVHQYT
-263 IFDSAP
+263 IFDAAP
-269 ADFSQRLADIYVA
+269 AGFSQRLSDIYVA

-306 LALLFGAMVLQLRNI
+306 LALLFGALALQLRNI
-321 RRPSALSDLWWLLLL
+321 RRPSALSDLWWLLLI
-336 SIAAVTAAA
+336 SIAAVTVAA

-357 FTYYPLLALSAA
+357 FMYYPLLALSVA
-369 LVLEQAGP
+369 LVLEQTGP
-377 RLRRVLA
+377 RLRCTVS
-384 LALCLLSLANLYCS
+384 LALCLLSLVNLYCS

-406 LAPRQEPLEQ
+406 LAPQEEPLEQ

-457 MFKAKPSLNIQNIYS
+457 MFKAKPYLNIQNIYS
-472 LEDVERA
+472 LEDAERA
-479 IFVFQ
+479 IFVFM
-484 PWELDYAHEAAMNA
+484 PWELDYAREAAMNA
-498 GAELTFHGRY
+498 GAELTFHGQY
-508 GELSVYTS
+508 GALSVYTS

-527 WFDKQWEMGQ
+527 WFDMQWEAGQ
-537 FGGKEAEETEEGTEQ
+537 FGGPEQTETE